1 MAPLL
6 ECPLLALSGHHAPKH
21 KTSAMGHKADISRSQ
36 HTRPL
41 MTAIDPN
48 YGEMLALE
56 IRALLILILLASSR
70 PKS

>member
-1 MAPLL
+1 MHGSATGI
-6 ECPLLALSGHHAPKH
+6 PLLALSGHQPKSAHASANDPKRT
-21 KTSAMGHKADISRSQ
+21 KQ
-36 HTRPL
+36 
-41 MTAIDPN
+41 AIDPN

>member
-6 ECPLLALSGHHAPKH
+6 ECPLLTLSGHHAPKH

-41 MTAIDPN
+41 MTQSGQN
-48 YGEMLALE
+48 KRLTRTTVKCL
-56 IRALLILILLASSR
+56 RS
-70 PKS
+70 KSGHC